1 MFRLIKQVL
10 FGLLAGIVNASN
22 HTKCISLR
30 NQQCMTQATFINLHP
45 NEYYQGRRYHSFV
58 VNLDTYVGSCKTLND
73 LSNRLCVPD
82 KAEDL
87 NLNVFNMITEINK
100 SKTLTKSISCKRELS
115 LVM

>member
-1 MFRLIKQVL
+1 MFRLIKQV
-10 FGLLAGIVNASN
+10 FIGLLASIVDASN

-30 NQQCMTQATFINLHP
+30 NQQCMTQPTLINLHP
-45 NEYYQGRRYHSFV
+45 NEYDQGRRYYSFV

-73 LSNRLCVPD
+73 LSNKLCVPD